1 MTCVEKPMLPGVWAS
16 ESERVLGEGDK
27 AALRGHCE
35 LVQGAVAGE
44 VSLRGS
50 SRLESAQWT

>member
-1 MTCVEKPMLPGVWAS
+1 MLPGVWAS
-16 ESERVLGEGDK
+16 ESERVLGEGNK